1 MELMKSYLTA
11 DFFTHSYRISGQV
24 DTGHKRLFEM
34 LNDGLTSYLELRKAF
49 VSRINQ
55 PSEIIATHA
64 VSALRKDGIL
74 FVVLAAS
81 EQGVTDRVTYSFFSK
96 RRYDVFLTV
105 PFFEIKGHLEMA
117 GKLDLKTVLV
127 MKGTFLSLSES
138 EARLS
143 SLAEIS
149 FSGEEILVNQSWIE
163 LFCITE
169 AAS

>member
-24 DTGHKRLFEM
+24 NTGNKRLSEM
-34 LNDGLTSYLELRKAF
+34 LNEGLTSYLELSKAF
-49 VSRINQ
+49 VSRINR

-74 FVVLAAS
+74 FVVLAAP
-81 EQGVTDRVTYSFFSK
+81 EQRTTGRTTYRFAPR

-105 PFFEIKGHLEMA
+105 PSFEIEGYLEMA
-117 GKLDLKTVLV
+117 GKVDLKTVLV
-127 MKGTFLSLSES
+127 MQGAFLSLSES

-149 FSGEEILVNQSWIE
+149 FNGEEILINRSWIE

>member
-1 MELMKSYLTA
+1 MELLKSYLTA

-24 DTGHKRLFEM
+24 DTGHKHLSEM
-34 LNDGLTSYLELRKAF
+34 LNDKLTSYLELRKAF
-49 VSRINQ
+49 VSRISR

-64 VSALRKDGIL
+64 VSALRKEGVL
-74 FVVLAAS
+74 FVVLAAQ
-81 EQGVTDRVTYSFFSK
+81 EQSVTNRTSYSFAP
-96 RRYDVFLTV
+96 RRPYDVFLTV
-105 PFFEIKGHLEMA
+105 PFFEIEGSLEIA

-127 MKGTFLSLSES
+127 MKGAFLSLSES

-143 SLAEIS
+143 SPAGIA

>member
-1 MELMKSYLTA
+1 MELLKSYLTA
-11 DFFTHSYRISGQV
+11 DFFTHSYRISGQM
-24 DTGHKRLFEM
+24 DTGHKRLSEM
-34 LNDGLTSYLELRKAF
+34 LNDELTSYLELRKAF
-49 VSRINQ
+49 VSRISR
-55 PSEIIATHA
+55 PGEIIATHT

-74 FVVLAAS
+74 FAVLAAQ
-81 EQGVTDRVTYSFFSK
+81 EQRVTNRATYSFFSK

-105 PFFEIKGHLEMA
+105 PSFEIKGYLEMT

-127 MKGTFLSLSES
+127 MKGTFLSLNEG
-138 EARLS
+138 EARAS

-149 FSGEEILVNQSWIE
+149 FSGEEILVNQSWIG